1 MTPDAGHAGN
11 KDKGRDSGTVLHRL
25 HAVLD
30 AENGLLAQSLR
41 TPDPSWEDDSV
52 FAPLVASGARA
63 SRQPDEYGL
72 LVESILEGYLL
83 HYSRSRILD
92 PPDEDQRLL
101 AGDFLYAFGLTR
113 LARLGD
119 MEAVDELAD
128 LISLCAQA
136 HAPGAGGPEGEPPW
150 GLTASL
156 WALAMVTVA
165 EGRWAAAERGKL
177 LAREGDPAAAI
188 EIRAVARARAHEFGA
203 ASSLDRALIAFGA
216 RTEET
221 K

>member
-1 MTPDAGHAGN
+1 VTAA
-11 KDKGRDSGTVLHRL
+11 VLHRL
-25 HAVLD
+25 HAVLE

-41 TPDPSWEDDSV
+41 APDPSWEDETV
-52 FAPLVASGARA
+52 FAPLVAAGARA

-119 MEAVDELAD
+119 MEAVHELSD

-136 HAPGAGGPEGEPPW
+136 HAPAVGEREAESPW

-156 WALAMVTVA
+156 WALAMVTIA
-165 EGRWAAAERGKL
+165 EGRWAEAERGKL
-177 LAREGDPAAAI
+177 LAREGNPAAAGEI
-188 EIRAVARARAHEFGA
+188 EAVARARAQEVGA
-203 ASSLDRALIAFGA
+203 ASSLDRALIAFAA
-216 RTEET
+216 RTEES